1 MQYEYN
7 LTAVGL
13 TPRFPYISLGNCMGL
28 DCKKPGAEV
37 EFLMKCLQSINASM
51 TVNQAP
57 MEYSDMLTMEFI
69 LKAFHICNRSPLQ
82 IANGSADITL
92 GTVWQM
98 PIGVVYIGYVIKE
111 STQLEVG
118 DYIADAFRGS
128 VGKDKLLLLK
138 LISLFVHI

>member
-28 DCKKPGAEV
+28 DCKKPGAE
-37 EFLMKCLQSINASM
+37 
-51 TVNQAP
+51 
-57 MEYSDMLTMEFI
+57 
-69 LKAFHICNRSPLQ
+69 

-92 GTVWQM
+92 GTVWQSESRYEQVDFTV
-98 PIGVVYIGYVIKE
+98 PIGVVYFGYVIKE
-111 STQLEVG
+111 STQVEVE

-128 VGKDKLLLLK
+128 VGKHKLLLLK
-138 LISLFVHI
+138 LISLFVAWHLNTQKLTTFAKRTCSRLHLATVVDIN